1 MGKDQ
6 WTKGLKILSGGI
18 AQNHSRQVDGVRGKE
33 THDYI
38 TVSHR
43 CLYSFE
49 GQAGGQARGQA
60 INGHTNSVPEQ
71 FLLCLQPKAL
81 Q

>member
-1 MGKDQ
+1 MLRTEDRVMGVDQ

-49 GQAGGQARGQA
+49 GQAGGWRSGKRPSNQWAYK
-60 INGHTNSVPEQ
+60 
-71 FLLCLQPKAL
+71 LCP
-81 Q
+81 